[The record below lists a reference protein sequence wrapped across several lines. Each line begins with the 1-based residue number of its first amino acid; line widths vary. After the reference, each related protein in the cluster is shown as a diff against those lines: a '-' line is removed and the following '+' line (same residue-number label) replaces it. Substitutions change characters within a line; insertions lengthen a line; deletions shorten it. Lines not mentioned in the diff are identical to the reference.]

1 MAGDAVM
8 ETGLPRIWIHSDGGN
23 MNYPFFGI
31 LTGLHPGQ
39 GNQGPKKAWIANPAV
54 EPDLFHAK

>member
-1 MAGDAVM
+1 M

>member
-39 GNQGPKKAWIANPAV
+39 GNQCPIKARIANPADD
-54 EPDLFHAK
+54 PDQFHVK